1 MQFFNKNLE
10 DDLWPMLALGD
21 TNVDLLWAPLRRP
34 MFNSGALGC
43 GFFSFFSMNQVK
55 TILYPPDSLQNLRV
69 TDGIYF
75 FSPAL
80 F

>member
-10 DDLWPMLALGD
+10 DDLWPTLAPGD
-21 TNVDLLWAPLRRP
+21 ANVGLLWAPLRRP

-43 GFFSFFSMNQVK
+43 GFFSFFSVNQVK
-55 TILYPPDSLQNLRV
+55 TILYPPDSPQNLSV

-80 F
+80 L